1 MREKRNIRL
10 IAFDMDGTVLDDHKK
25 ILPQTKAVLESAARR
40 GIELVPATGRPYC
53 GLSSEI
59 DRLQGVRYVLTC
71 NGAGAYE
78 KETGKCLMEN
88 GMSLDS
94 FLPLLAE
101 VEPLPV
107 MADPFV
113 KGEAFMNEKNRPLV
127 EHIRAPEELKEYIR
141 RSRTLVPN
149 LVEYLQKRGDEV
161 EKLTINFVEDEEGR
175 RQGYDEV
182 VNILNHYPQLN
193 AVSGGM
199 RNIEVTKKGISKAS
213 GLLWLGEFLGISPQ
227 EMIAFGDSGN
237 DLEMIKAA
245 GVGVAMGN
253 AEEEVKEAA
262 DYVTLP
268 NTENG
273 IVYALQKYGVVLEE
287 GENTF

>member
-1 MREKRNIRL
+1 MQGKRSIRL
-10 IAFDMDGTVLDDHKK
+10 IAFDLDGTVLDDHKK
-25 ILPQTKAVLESAARR
+25 ILPQTKAALESAAGR
-40 GIELVPATGRPYC
+40 GIEIVPATGRPYC

-71 NGAGAYE
+71 NGAGVYE
-78 KETGKCLMEN
+78 KETGKCRMES

-113 KGEAFMNEKNRPLV
+113 KGEAFMNKKNRPLV
-127 EHIRAPEELKEYIR
+127 ERIRAPEELKEYIR

-149 LVEYLQKRGDEV
+149 LVEYLRRRGDEV

-182 VNILNHYPQLN
+182 VNILSRYPQLN

-213 GLLWLGEFLGISPQ
+213 GLLWLGEFLGIPPQ
-227 EMIAFGDSGN
+227 EMIAFGDSGD

-262 DYVTLP
+262 DFVTLP

-273 IVYALQKYGVVLEE
+273 IVYALQKYGVVLGE
-287 GENTF
+287 GEER

>member
-1 MREKRNIRL
+1 M
-10 IAFDMDGTVLDDHKK
+10 
-25 ILPQTKAVLESAARR
+25 
-40 GIELVPATGRPYC
+40 
-53 GLSSEI
+53 
-59 DRLQGVRYVLTC
+59 
-71 NGAGAYE
+71 
-78 KETGKCLMEN
+78 
-88 GMSLDS
+88 
-94 FLPLLAE
+94 
-101 VEPLPV
+101 
-107 MADPFV
+107 
-113 KGEAFMNEKNRPLV
+113 
-127 EHIRAPEELKEYIR
+127 
-141 RSRTLVPN
+141 
-149 LVEYLQKRGDEV
+149 

-182 VNILNHYPQLN
+182 VNILSRYPQLN

-213 GLLWLGEFLGISPQ
+213 GLLWLGEFLGIPPQ

-262 DYVTLP
+262 DFVTLP

-273 IVYALQKYGVVLEE
+273 IVYALQKYGVVLGE
-287 GENTF
+287 GEER